1 MMFCWLTLAH
11 FGPMLKG
18 KTVEVFIQ
26 LWLRDCERGIK
37 VEEKEKVEE
46 EMEEEEEMKV
56 EEEE

>member
-1 MMFCWLTLAH
+1 MMFRWLTLAH

-26 LWLRDCERGIK
+26 SWLRDCERGIK
-37 VEEKEKVEE
+37 VEEEKVEE